1 MKTKVKMLFFLIL
14 FNYSLAQAQSPRI
27 TNCNIDA
34 INIIMEDIFSPP
46 VASRI
51 HVYSN
56 IAAYEVLCKAPNS
69 PLKSL
74 YGQIK
79 HIPSISNPKDSIHFE
94 CAANFAFLKI
104 LKKLVFTEYLAD
116 SLMLQE
122 RKYWTETLNN
132 AQIIS
137 TSEAYAEQVK
147 NELMP
152 WIQKD
157 GYIYTRTLERFK
169 LSDSLGAWQPTPP
182 EYHNG
187 LEPNWMYIRKLTYD
201 SLEFEPYKPNY
212 AYSEKKSSPFYK
224 EALKVYLCL
233 KKDSQK
239 RAETAWY
246 WDCNPAT
253 TISSGHLSYVVKKP
267 TPGGHWLKITTQTI
281 HNLKMNEMEATE
293 LYTMVSIAMFEGFI
307 QCWSSK
313 YKSNSIRPETYIQ
326 RNIDKNWNP
335 LIETPPFPEYT
346 SGHSVVSA
354 AISSI
359 LTHYVKQPYSF
370 YDSSQMFLDMK
381 PRFFKSFLDASQEA
395 SMSRFYGGIHFM
407 PALDV
412 GRTMGFQISKNI
424 LNRIKTRRKMGN

>member
-1 MKTKVKMLFFLIL
+1 MKSIILILILLFFHK
-14 FNYSLAQAQSPRI
+14 FNAQSPRI
-27 TNCNIDA
+27 VTCNMDA

-51 HVYSN
+51 HVYGN
-56 IAAYEVLCKAPNS
+56 IAAYEVLCKNPKN

-74 YGQIK
+74 YRQIA
-79 HIPSISNPKDSIHFE
+79 HIPSISDPKEAIQYE
-94 CAANFAFLKI
+94 AAANFAFIKI
-104 LKKLVFTEYLAD
+104 TKKLVFSEHLAD
-116 SLMLQE
+116 LMLVKE
-122 RKYWTETLNN
+122 RAYWMDVLKNESLIN
-132 AQIIS
+132 A
-137 TSEAYAEQVK
+137 SEQYAEQVK

-201 SLEFEPYKPNY
+201 SLEFEPYTPNY
-212 AYSEKKSSPFYK
+212 PYSEKKTSPFYK
-224 EALKVYLCL
+224 EAMKVYKCFA
-233 KKDSQK
+233 KDSQK
-239 RAETAWY
+239 RAETALY

-281 HNLKMNEMEATE
+281 HNLKMNYFEATE
-293 LYTMVSIAMFEGFI
+293 LYTVASIAMFEGFI
-307 QCWSSK
+307 QCWASK
-313 YKSNSIRPETYIQ
+313 YMSNSIRPETYIQ
-326 RNIDKNWNP
+326 RNIDKNWKP

-354 AISSI
+354 AISYT
-359 LTHYVKQPYSF
+359 LTQYVKQPYSF

-407 PALDV
+407 PALDA
-412 GRTMGFQISKNI
+412 GRKMGFQISKRI
-424 LNRIKTRRKMGN
+424 LNRIKTRKNLGN

>member
-1 MKTKVKMLFFLIL
+1 MKTKVKMLFILIF

-56 IAAYEVLCKAPNS
+56 IAAYEVLCKAPKS

-94 CAANFAFLKI
+94 CAANFAFIKI

-201 SLEFEPYKPNY
+201 SLEFEPYTPNY
-212 AYSEKKSSPFYK
+212 PYSEKKTSPFYK
-224 EALKVYLCL
+224 EAMKVYKCFA
-233 KKDSQK
+233 KDSQK

-267 TPGGHWLKITTQTI
+267 TPGGHWLKITTQTV
-281 HNLKMNEMEATE
+281 HNQKMNYIDATE
-293 LYTMVSIAMFEGFI
+293 LYAVVSIAMFEGFI
-307 QCWSSK
+307 QCWASK
-313 YKSNSIRPETYIQ
+313 YLSNSIRPETYIQ
-326 RNIDKNWNP
+326 RVIDKNWNP

-359 LTHYVKQPYSF
+359 LTHYIKQPYSF

-412 GRTMGFQISKNI
+412 GRKMGFQISKRI
-424 LNRIKTRRKMGN
+424 LNRIKTRKN